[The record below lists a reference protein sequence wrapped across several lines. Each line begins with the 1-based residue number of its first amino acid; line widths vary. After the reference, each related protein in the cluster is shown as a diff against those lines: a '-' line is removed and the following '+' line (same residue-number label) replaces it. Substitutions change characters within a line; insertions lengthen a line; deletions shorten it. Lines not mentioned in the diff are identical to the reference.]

1 MKKPLYLLTYE
12 YLRKEITDGV
22 YTYGSRLPSRR
33 VFAEQNGISTVTV
46 SHAYDMLCDEGYVR
60 AKEKSGYYVIFREP
74 ELFPVGNSQVTV
86 QTNNSHRVNS
96 FPFTVLART
105 MRRVITEYGE
115 EILEKTPNKGCPLLR
130 NVISAYL
137 RRSRGICANAENI
150 IIGSGAEYL
159 YGIVIRLLG
168 RNRKYAIETPSY
180 DKISQIYTAEGIAFE
195 KLPLGRSGIESKAL
209 LNTDA
214 EVLHITPYR
223 SFPTDI
229 TATASKRNEY
239 LCWAEEK
246 NRIIIEDDFYSEFS
260 LMKKPE
266 ETLFAAAGKNNVI
279 YLNTFTLTV
288 SPALRIG
295 YAVLPEQLME
305 LYETNVSFYSCPVP
319 TFEQVVQAEIIANG
333 DFERHLNREKRKRRK
348 LQDTEKDR
356 F

>member
-1 MKKPLYLLTYE
+1 MSMPKTAPT
-12 YLRKEITDGV
+12 
-22 YTYGSRLPSRR
+22 
-33 VFAEQNGISTVTV
+33 NGISTVTV
-46 SHAYDMLCDEGYVR
+46 SHAYDLLCDEGYIR
-60 AKEKSGYYVIFREP
+60 SKEKSGYYVVFREP
-74 ELFPVGNSQVTV
+74 DLFPVSNDRFEV
-86 QTNNSHRVNS
+86 QLSGTQPQRASC

-105 MRRVITEYGE
+105 MRRVLTEYGE
-115 EILEKTPNKGCPLLR
+115 EILQKTPNKGSLLLR
-130 NVISAYL
+130 EAIS
-137 RRSRGICANAENI
+137 
-150 IIGSGAEYL
+150 
-159 YGIVIRLLG
+159 
-168 RNRKYAIETPSY
+168 
-180 DKISQIYTAEGIAFE
+180 AEGIAFE

-209 LNTDA
+209 QNTNA

-239 LCWAEEK
+239 LRWAEER
-246 NRIIIEDDFYSEFS
+246 NGIIIEDDFYSEFS

-295 YAVLPEQLME
+295 YAVLPEQLMG

-319 TFEQVVQAEIIANG
+319 TFEQLVLAELIANG
-333 DFERHLNREKRKRRK
+333 DFERHLNREKKRRRR

-356 F
+356 I